1 VRKFSRS
8 TRRRFAQVGSGTS
21 VCLRYRLPRQAARLP
36 AAPSLSRDAKQRL
49 KILDY
54 ARTHSVA
61 ATCRHF
67 GIARSTYYR
76 WAKRYDPR
84 RLSFLENRP
93 SAPRRPRRPTWTPA
107 QAAAVREAREAHP
120 RWGKDKLAVVLRREG
135 MILSVSMI
143 GRILADLKRR
153 RLLIEPKAARLRPH
167 ARHAR
172 PYAIRKPKEHP
183 VAQPGDLV
191 QVDTMHLTPLPGVE
205 RRHFTAIDVV
215 SRWSVTGVRATATA
229 GTARDFLAEVQDRL
243 PFPVRAI
250 QVDGGSEFMAEF
262 EAACQEQAIALFV
275 LPPRSPK
282 LNGHVERANR
292 THRNEFWELYDGPL
306 ELPPL
311 QEALR
316 AWEES
321 YNHVRPHQALGY
333 QTPAEHLATLGQPP
347 PVADV
352 PNENRLVRA
361 RLVDPVPDRRPE
373 NRRLMCLQARTAPTR
388 CRHCAGAREHG
399 QSHRPG
405 CNGGG
410 SGNRRA
416 TRHVAGA
423 GLRPC
428 ARTPFCP
435 AAHG

>member
-1 VRKFSRS
+1 MSKFTRA

-21 VCLRYRLPRQAARLP
+21 LCLRYRLPRPAGRLP

-54 ARTHSVA
+54 ARTHTIS

-67 GIARSTYYR
+67 GIARSTYDR
-76 WAKRYDPR
+76 WAKRYDPQ
-84 RLSFLENRP
+84 RLSFLENRS
-93 SAPRRPRRPTWTPA
+93 SAPRRMRRPTWTPA
-107 QAAAVREAREAHP
+107 QAEAVRQARERHP
-120 RWGKDKLAVVLRREG
+120 RWGKDKLAVVLRRDG
-135 MILSVSMI
+135 VILSISMI
-143 GRILADLKRR
+143 GRILGALKARGV
-153 RLLIEPKAARLRPH
+153 LVEPKSARLRPH

-172 PYAIRKPKEHP
+172 PYAIRKPKEHTT
-183 VAQPGDLV
+183 AAPGDLV

-243 PFPVRAI
+243 PVPIRAI
-250 QVDGGSEFMAEF
+250 QVDGGSEFIAEF

-292 THRNEFWELYDGPL
+292 THRSEFWELYDGPL

-316 AWEES
+316 AWEDE

-333 QTPAEHLATLGQPP
+333 LTPAEHLAALGQPP

-352 PNENRLVRA
+352 PNENNV
-361 RLVDPVPDRRPE
+361 
-373 NRRLMCLQARTAPTR
+373 
-388 CRHCAGAREHG
+388 
-399 QSHRPG
+399 
-405 CNGGG
+405 
-410 SGNRRA
+410 
-416 TRHVAGA
+416 
-423 GLRPC
+423 
-428 ARTPFCP
+428 
-435 AAHG
+435 